1 MKVAF
6 VVPRFGADIRGGAEV
21 GARMLA
27 ERLVADRGFEV
38 EVLTT
43 CALDAITWRD
53 EVPEGTS
60 VERGVTVRR
69 IRSQAGRN
77 EHFHPLWA
85 QLMED
90 PGAASPEDCAK
101 WVAWQG
107 PLATDLVEAVAAS
120 DADVVAFYPY
130 LYYPTVYGLPL
141 VRERAVLHP
150 AAHEEPALHLPV
162 FDELF
167 RMCRG
172 FAFHSRSERTLVNA
186 RFGVASTP
194 QVLIGLGVEVP
205 DVRGSGGSGGAGGT
219 DSGSGDA
226 PGELGA
232 EAAEQAVRSSFGV
245 GAGDEPYLVC
255 IGRVDDQK
263 GTGMLW
269 RWFRSYKERHPGP
282 LKLVFIGQVVNA
294 PEAAHDV
301 VLTGMVDDATK
312 WALLRGARALVAPSP
327 HESFSLTVVEAL
339 TVGVPVLVHA
349 QCGATREHCE
359 RSGAGLWFGDYAEF
373 ESALELLTT
382 DDEVHAGLAANGLR
396 YVEANFRWPVILDR
410 YCAFLDRFG
419 GGRGQGN
426 GMP

>member
-1 MKVAF
+1 VKVAF
-6 VVPRFGADIRGGAEV
+6 VVPRYGADIRGGAEV

-27 ERLVADRGFEV
+27 ERLVADRGYEV

-43 CALDAITWRD
+43 CARDAITWGD
-53 EVPEGTS
+53 ELPEGTA

-69 IRSQAGRN
+69 VRSQAGRN

-85 QLMED
+85 QLMKD
-90 PGAASPEDCAK
+90 PAAASAEDCAK

-107 PLATDLVEAVAAS
+107 PLATDLVESVAGS

-172 FAFHSRSERTLVNA
+172 FAFHSRSERALVNA

-205 DVRGSGGSGGAGGT
+205 EAPEVAGA
-219 DSGSGDA
+219 
-226 PGELGA
+226 A
-232 EAAEQAVRSSFGV
+232 EAAGAAEEGVRSSFGV
-245 GAGDEPYLVC
+245 GAEAGGGPYVVC

-282 LKLVFIGQVVNA
+282 LTLVFIGQVVNA
-294 PEAAHDV
+294 PETADDI
-301 VLTGMVDDATK
+301 VLAGMVDDATK
-312 WALLRGARALVAPSP
+312 WALLRGARALIAPSP

-359 RSGAGLWFGDYAEF
+359 RSGAGLWFGDFAEF
-373 ESALELLTT
+373 ESAIELLTT
-382 DDEVHAGLAANGLR
+382 DDVVHATLAANGLR

-410 YCAFLDRFG
+410 YCAFLDRFTG
-419 GGRGQGN
+419 GGGQGK
-426 GMP
+426 GVP